1 MNVNIKVLST
11 IGVRGAVAFGN
22 FLLPILIAQYYGLKD
37 LGIFVTIISTITLIH
52 IVLKF
57 GMDKTIMR
65 EVAKLKNI
73 KEYIKLSFKVF
84 VLVFISLL
92 FLSFIFNNYLK
103 LENLLFVLLTSIPY
117 TILILNSTILQA
129 LGRPDQG
136 LAFNPGL
143 SSLIICVLLFFLNI
157 NFNINDILNIYASIL
172 WLMLLISLIVIFPL
186 ISRCDN
192 SQKLEVSWRKTY
204 LYNSGVFFIISIFIF
219 SQQISLT
226 FTLNYFESIE
236 VVGMVRYAEKLAII
250 FTFPLM
256 VIVAIFSPKFSYLY
270 SIKDLA
276 QLKRIF
282 NKSLVICFFSA
293 LVCLISFFI
302 VYYFLYR
309 LDNQK
314 YDELSYFLVPFV
326 LAQLINLLT
335 GPSDILLSMVGKER
349 LLLWLTVS
357 SGFFSILL
365 FYFALKFSTLLVAVY
380 LLNIVYFLR
389 NVIQFYYARVF
400 LKDILV
406 K

>member
-1 MNVNIKVLST
+1 MNVKIKVLST

-37 LGIFVTIISTITLIH
+37 LGIFVTIVSTITLIH
-52 IVLKF
+52 IILKF

-73 KEYIKLSFKVF
+73 KQYIMLSFKVF
-84 VLVFISLL
+84 FLAFIFLF
-92 FLSFIFNNYLK
+92 FLSFILNNYLK
-103 LENLLFVLLTSIPY
+103 LENLLYVLLTSIPY

-143 SSLIICVLLFFLNI
+143 SSLIICVLLFFQNI

-172 WLMLLISLIVIFPL
+172 WLMLFISLIVIFPL
-186 ISRCDN
+186 ISRYNDG
-192 SQKLEVSWRKTY
+192 QKLEVGWRGRY
-204 LYNSGVFFIISIFIF
+204 LYNSGIFFVISIFIF

-226 FTLNYFESIE
+226 FTLNYFESMEI
-236 VVGMVRYAEKLAII
+236 VGMVRYAEKLAII

-270 SIKDLA
+270 SIKDMV
-276 QLKRIF
+276 QLRKIF
-282 NKSLVICFFSA
+282 NKSLVACFFSA
-293 LVCLISFFI
+293 LLCLISFFI
-302 VYYFLYR
+302 VYHFLYR
-309 LDNQK
+309 FNSQN
-314 YDELSYFLVPFV
+314 YNELPYFLIPFV

-349 LLLWLTVS
+349 LLLWLTVL
-357 SGFFSILL
+357 SGFVSILL

-380 LLNIVYFLR
+380 LMNIVYFLR
-389 NVIQFYYARVF
+389 NVIQFYYARIF

-406 K
+406 E

>member
-1 MNVNIKVLST
+1 MNINIKVLST

-22 FLLPILIAQYYGLKD
+22 FLLPILIAQHYGLKD
-37 LGIFVTIISTITLIH
+37 LGIFVTIISTITFIH

-73 KEYIKLSFKVF
+73 KEYIKLSFRVF
-84 VLVFISLL
+84 FLAFILL
-92 FLSFIFNNYLK
+92 FFLSVILDSYIK
-103 LENLLFVLLTSIPY
+103 YENLLYILLTSIPY

-136 LAFNPGL
+136 LIFNPGL
-143 SSLIICVLLFFLNI
+143 SSLIICILLFIVNYD
-157 NFNINDILNIYASIL
+157 FNIDEILNIYASIL
-172 WLMLLISLIVIFPL
+172 WLMLFISLIVIFPL
-186 ISRCDN
+186 VSRYN
-192 SQKLEVSWRKTY
+192 ESQEKDFDWKKKY
-204 LYNSGVFFIISIFIF
+204 LYNSAVFFVISIFIF

-270 SIKDLA
+270 SIKKMEELS
-276 QLKRIF
+276 RIF
-282 NKSLVICFFSA
+282 NKSLVACIFSA
-293 LVCLISFFI
+293 VLCLIAFFI
-302 VYYFLYR
+302 LYYSTVG
-309 LDNQK
+309 LDNQN
-314 YDELSYFLVPFV
+314 YDNLSCFLVPFV

-380 LLNIVYFLR
+380 LLNIVYFVR

-400 LKDILV
+400 LKDFLV

>member
-1 MNVNIKVLST
+1 MNLNIKVLST

-22 FLLPILIAQYYGLKD
+22 FLLPILIAKYYGLKD
-37 LGIFVTIISTITLIH
+37 LGIFVTIISTITFIH

-84 VLVFISLL
+84 FLAFILLCSLCL
-92 FLSFIFNNYLK
+92 IFDSYIK
-103 LENLLFVLLTSIPY
+103 LENLLYILFTSIPY

-136 LAFNPGL
+136 LIFNPGL
-143 SSLIICVLLFFLNI
+143 SSLIICILLFVINT

-172 WLMLLISLIVIFPL
+172 WLMLFISLIVIFPL
-186 ISRCDN
+186 ISRYN
-192 SQKLEVSWRKTY
+192 ENQKLDFGWEKKY
-204 LYNSGVFFIISIFIF
+204 LYNSGIFFIISIFIF

-236 VVGMVRYAEKLAII
+236 IVGMVRYAEKLAII

-270 SIKDLA
+270 STKNIE
-276 QLKRIF
+276 QLRRAF
-282 NKSLVICFFSA
+282 NKSLTACIFSA
-293 LVCLISFFI
+293 LLCLIAFFI
-302 VYYFLYR
+302 LYYSVGR
-309 LDNQK
+309 LDNQS
-314 YDELSYFLVPFV
+314 YDNLSYFLVPFV